1 MIESKSQ
8 FLNFL
13 KRHHTGKRNAIY
25 SMQLANLF
33 SAKET
38 DVRKVI
44 HELRAEDHEP
54 ILSSVECGYWFAANR
69 AEALEYI
76 TVSKSRLHEQS
87 EAMAGVIK
95 GLDRYFEPVKLNL
108 FEEVL

>member
-1 MIESKSQ
+1 MIENKSQ

-25 SMQLANLF
+25 SMRLAEAF
-33 SAKET
+33 SCKET
-38 DVRKVI
+38 DIRRVI

-76 TVSKSRLHEQS
+76 NTQKSRLHEQS
-87 EAMAGVIK
+87 EAMVGVIE
-95 GLDRYFEPVKLNL
+95 GLDRYFDPVKLNL
-108 FEEVL
+108 FEQVL